1 VIIEAIL
8 DQIFGLV
15 ETVISWIPVVTF
27 PALAALDF
35 GPIAA
40 ILSFATF
47 LLPVEA
53 YAAVLVMWGV
63 VWVVRFGIVPVR
75 WLRGWL

>member
-1 VIIEAIL
+1 MITEAL
-8 DQIFGLV
+8 LNVIFGLV
-15 ETVISWIPVVTF
+15 ELVISWIPVISF
-27 PALAALDF
+27 PALAGLDF
-35 GPIAA
+35 GPVTA

-53 YAAVLVMWGV
+53 YAAVLAMWAV
-63 VWVVRFGIVPVR
+63 VWVVRFGILPVR